1 MCGPRMDPGN
11 PLFWHLMAVEEAFM
25 HERGGMTLADIRAD
39 LKWLKLGTAIKTA
52 MGIAVL
58 LRVFLH

>member
-1 MCGPRMDPGN
+1 
-11 PLFWHLMAVEEAFM
+11 
-25 HERGGMTLADIRAD
+25 MTLADIRAD